1 MSKKQIYTVFAC
13 NEWKSKDSMRLLMAT
28 TSVRKLKS
36 FIVRK
41 ISQGEFDYGNSDYTI
56 SRMVKLFKQD
66 FQNGL
71 REDINNCLTYGFLDY
86 CYDGEEI

>member
-41 ISQGEFDYGNSDYTI
+41 ISQGEFDWRQQLYDLSFPGRLCYEYQSKVEYGTNS
-56 SRMVKLFKQD
+56 R
-66 FQNGL
+66 
-71 REDINNCLTYGFLDY
+71 
-86 CYDGEEI
+86 

>member
-13 NEWKSKDSMRLLMAT
+13 DEWKSKDSMRLLMAT

-41 ISQGEFDYGNSDYTI
+41 ISQGEFDYGNSDY
-56 SRMVKLFKQD
+56 
-66 FQNGL
+66 
-71 REDINNCLTYGFLDY
+71 LDY